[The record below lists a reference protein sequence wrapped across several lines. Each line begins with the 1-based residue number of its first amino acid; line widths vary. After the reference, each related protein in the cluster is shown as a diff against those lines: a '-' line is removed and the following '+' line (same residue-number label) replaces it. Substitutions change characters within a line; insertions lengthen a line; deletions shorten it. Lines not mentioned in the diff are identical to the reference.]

1 MNSTC
6 TDTFHDDSVC
16 LPISHNFLYF
26 QAMLRILG
34 ESGLI
39 GESDRIGLL
48 QQAASAAKTTPT
60 SATTTTAAPSI
71 TTRRSTTFFSGLDTA
86 AAKKGKSGKGKEAAL
101 IFGKEDTR
109 MTSGNF
115 FDSLI
120 PL

>member
-1 MNSTC
+1 MNS

-16 LPISHNFLYF
+16 LPISHKFLYF

-48 QQAASAAKTTPT
+48 QQAAASAAKTIPT

-71 TTRRSTTFFSGLDTA
+71 TTRRSTTFFSGLATA
-86 AAKKGKSGKGKEAAL
+86 AAKKGNSGKGKEAAL